1 MTPLHVA
8 ETLRGWI
15 VLERGIVKFIA
26 STKQL
31 WTTRLGIAQSR
42 ALSLS
47 LSLSLFLSL
56 SLSLSLSPSYP
67 FSSSPSCSPLV
78 SPLLRFTYIWDPLT
92 CRNVLAHDVTTNIIS
107 CRSPWAVIYDTADWI
122 PTCELEPGVFH
133 GCMFLHLSYVVVS
146 TEKLTFWVL
155 EHFAVLQ
162 MSSCAHDVLIMMA
175 LNINM
180 MSKHLGGSFM

>member
-1 MTPLHVA
+1 MPVLLTFILTFTTYSLSPHLCVPDTACVVLYHTWLMTPLHVA

-31 WTTRLGIAQSR
+31 WTTRLGIAHNTIQS
-42 ALSLS
+42 S
-47 LSLSLFLSL
+47 LSL

-107 CRSPWAVIYDTADWI
+107 CRSP
-122 PTCELEPGVFH
+122 
-133 GCMFLHLSYVVVS
+133 
-146 TEKLTFWVL
+146 
-155 EHFAVLQ
+155 
-162 MSSCAHDVLIMMA
+162 
-175 LNINM
+175 
-180 MSKHLGGSFM
+180 